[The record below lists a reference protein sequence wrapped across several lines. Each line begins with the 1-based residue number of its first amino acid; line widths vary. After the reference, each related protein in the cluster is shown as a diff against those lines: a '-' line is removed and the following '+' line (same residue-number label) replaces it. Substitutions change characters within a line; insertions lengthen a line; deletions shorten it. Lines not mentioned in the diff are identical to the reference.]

1 MKKIVV
7 FFVLACMIF
16 SCAAVFADSDAS
28 VTLICDGTAN
38 YKLEAEGRDAD
49 FDGNYVFAAYFEGGT
64 QEDMIAGIKSLIADG
79 KVSINGFVLPVRIE
93 DLTPADDGKY
103 AFISNGAP
111 AYTVEADASAEV
123 LIDQGLEAIK
133 SSVKSAGTNVTF
145 TLDENGMADSMS
157 LFITRGALVEGIE
170 DNGDGTSTLIAE
182 GSPYAIP
189 QTSGMKMMGG
199 GGDQKPPVVAVFPN
213 ENIDPA
219 VKIGDIAVCYLLPD
233 GWHLQAADRMDG
245 CLIGGADHED
255 YLFRDTEGTVHYF
268 RDADMYQRAFATQN
282 RPGGFVNT
290 QVNFKLTE
298 GDYLVTAWFVPGTAD
313 TEKPMIIGF
322 TTGDS
327 ARDRLAAAIAYATE
341 IADSA
346 VVASSREEA
355 GEGVNWVE
363 DQTTID
369 TLREAINTAQAAYED
384 ETLTSSGYDGAVYD
398 LHLAVW
404 GSMNDISAVFM
415 GTAVEGFFDIA
426 NPDIEKTHVV
436 LK

>member
-1 MKKIVV
+1 MKKLIVLLLTLCV
-7 FFVLACMIF
+7 IF
-16 SCAAVFADSDAS
+16 SCTAVFAED
-28 VTLICDGTAN
+28 VTLICDGTAH
-38 YKLEAEGRDAD
+38 YKLEAEGRDMP
-49 FDGNYVFAAYFEGGT
+49 FDGNYVFAQYFSGGT
-64 QEDMIAGIKSLIADG
+64 QEDMISGIKTLITNGAV
-79 KVSINGFVLPVRIE
+79 KINGFVLPVSVE
-93 DLTPADDGKY
+93 DLTPTDDGKY

-111 AYTVEADASAEV
+111 AYTVDADASAEV
-123 LIDQGLEAIK
+123 LTEQGVEAIK

-145 TLDENGMADSMS
+145 TLNENGMADSMS

-170 DNGDGTSTLIAE
+170 DNGDGTSSLIAE
-182 GSPYAIP
+182 GKPYSIP
-189 QTSGMKMMGG
+189 KGGGIGPMMG
-199 GGDQKPPVVAVFPN
+199 GGDQKPPVVVAFPN
-213 ENIDPA
+213 GNIDPA
-219 VKIGDIAVCYLLPD
+219 VAVGDIAVCYMLPD

-255 YLFRDTEGTVHYF
+255 YLFKDTEGTVHYF
-268 RDADMYQRAFATQN
+268 TDADMYQRAFATQN

-290 QVNFKLTE
+290 QNNFKLTE
-298 GDYLVTAWFVPGTAD
+298 GDYLVTAWFVPGTAA

-322 TTGDS
+322 TTGQS
-327 ARDRLAAAIAYATE
+327 ARDRLAAAIAFAAE
-341 IADSA
+341 IADKA

-355 GEGVNWVE
+355 GEGVDWVE
-363 DQTTID
+363 DQATID
-369 TLREAINTAQAAYED
+369 TLREAIAAAQAAYED

-426 NPDIEKTHVV
+426 NPDAEKTHAE